1 MGIFDRSEF
10 VSKFVEEAR
19 ENLEA
24 LNRGV
29 VELEK
34 RPGDGELL
42 TGLMRAAHTLK
53 GSSRMLKFAE
63 VNQVAHRTEDV
74 LEAVRDGQ
82 LAMAPEV
89 GDALFMALDEIGACL
104 EEIADG
110 GDGDRDVVGMC
121 RALEE
126 LIEGRGGPAAT
137 ASAAAVEAAPTEE
150 PEPAEE
156 PAAAPAE
163 EPAAT
168 TPAEKPGPEAPPET
182 EEGPA
187 AQASAADAAPPLE
200 FDASQF
206 LGSFVQ
212 EARENL
218 AALNRGMV
226 ELEKRPGDAELLT
239 ELMRAAHTL
248 KGTSRMVNVLDVNQV
263 AHRAED
269 VLEAVRDGQVAMSPE
284 VGDALFMALD
294 EIGACVEAVAAGGG
308 GERDVAGSCRMLEEF
323 LGSESPVPES
333 PVPETQLPE
342 PREPEAPPP
351 ATPSPGDAAAAATR
365 VAGELDAPPVRTAAA
380 AGAQA
385 SGSGGDGASVG
396 GTRDDAAPAAAP
408 ARAEET
414 LRIGLAGL
422 DQVIR
427 LAGEIRIS
435 GMRLDHTFGQLA
447 EMRRTFRRFQAEV
460 ERCAQRRPGADGAE
474 PACAGV
480 GEIFAGLDD
489 LYRGYREDL
498 AGLERMAAELQEKSL
513 EMRML
518 PLSTLFEILP
528 RAVRDL
534 SRAVGKEVELVVEGA
549 ETRLDKKII
558 EQLDGPVV
566 HMVRNCIDH
575 GIEDPEV
582 RAAAGKPRVGTLR
595 IAASQEGD
603 HIAIVVEDDGGG
615 IDLEAV
621 RRKALQK
628 ELVDGEQLEAMS
640 DREAAELIFL
650 PGFSTAAIIT
660 DLSGR
665 GVGMDVVRSA
675 IEGLKGSVSVET
687 ERGVGTRLAVQLPM
701 TLTTTRAMMV
711 ECGGRSFSV
720 PIGYVTEVVEVEASA
735 ITQVVDRE
743 AIALRDQMI
752 PIAELSQVLGL
763 EARPAAADRHPSVL
777 IVRAGA
783 DQIALTVDSIVD
795 EQDILLKP
803 LPPHLGETPC
813 VSGVCIFGDSQISV
827 VLHAPGLVDAMRAM
841 GGTAATPA
849 ERDETGAGRRILVVD
864 DSLNTREIE
873 KSILEAHGY
882 EVELARDGVEG
893 LAMALERSYDMVVT
907 DLDMPRLDGFA
918 LVERLR
924 AEPECAHTPIV
935 IVTSRE
941 KDEDRRRG
949 IEVGA
954 DAYISK
960 GGFDQSKL
968 IDTIG
973 SLIG

>member
-1 MGIFDRSEF
+1 MTLFDRSEF
-10 VSKFVEEAR
+10 VGKFVQEAR

-29 VELEK
+29 VELEQ
-34 RPGDGELL
+34 RPGDVELL
-42 TGLMRAAHTLK
+42 TDLMRAAHTLK
-53 GSSRMLKFAE
+53 GSSRMLKYGA

-82 LAMAPEV
+82 MAMSAEV
-89 GDALFMALDEIGACL
+89 GDALFMALDEIGSCIEA
-104 EEIADG
+104 IAG
-110 GDGDRDVVGMC
+110 GAEGDRDVSGLC

-126 LIEGRGGPAAT
+126 LVEGGEG
-137 ASAAAVEAAPTEE
+137 EDELG
-150 PEPAEE
+150 PEPAA
-156 PAAAPAE
+156 PAAASE
-163 EPAAT
+163 L
-168 TPAEKPGPEAPPET
+168 PGDQP
-182 EEGPA
+182 
-187 AQASAADAAPPLE
+187 E
-200 FDASQF
+200 FDTSQF

-218 AALNRGMV
+218 AVLNRGMV
-226 ELEKRPGDAELLT
+226 ELEKTPGDTDLLT

-248 KGTSRMVNVLDVNQV
+248 KGTSRMLKIMDINQV
-263 AHRAED
+263 AHRTED
-269 VLEAVRDGQVAMSPE
+269 VLEGVRDGQVAMGPE

-294 EIGACVEAVAAGGG
+294 EIGSCLEEVAGGG
-308 GERDVAGSCRMLEEF
+308 GGDRDVGGPCRMLEE
-323 LGSESPVPES
+323 LISGEVPADEPAGVQESESTRVPAADPNPDSVRVAIEVTTPEAPKQAPAGGAGSRTRAAPDASAAEAPAPATQTPGTRAPGPPVPEQ
-333 PVPETQLPE
+333 V
-342 PREPEAPPP
+342 
-351 ATPSPGDAAAAATR
+351 
-365 VAGELDAPPVRTAAA
+365 
-380 AGAQA
+380 
-385 SGSGGDGASVG
+385 
-396 GTRDDAAPAAAP
+396 
-408 ARAEET
+408 EET
-414 LRIGLAGL
+414 LRIGTESL

-447 EMRRTFRRFQAEV
+447 EMRRTFRRFQGDV
-460 ERCAQRRPGADGAE
+460 ERCSERQRGGGGPE
-474 PACAGV
+474 PVCQGV
-480 GEIFAGLDD
+480 GAIYARLDD

-513 EMRML
+513 EMRMR
-518 PLSTLFEILP
+518 PLSTLFDILP

-534 SRAVGKEVELVVEGA
+534 SRAVGKDVELVIEGA
-549 ETRLDKKII
+549 GTRLDKKII
-558 EQLDGPVV
+558 EQLDGPMV

-575 GIEDPEV
+575 GIEDPQV
-582 RAAAGKPRVGTLR
+582 RHEAGKPLKGRLR

-621 RRKALQK
+621 RKKALQK
-628 ELVDGEQLEAMS
+628 ELIDQEQFEKMS
-640 DREAAELIFL
+640 DRDAADLIFL
-650 PGFSTAAIIT
+650 PGFSTAPIIT

-711 ECGGRSFSV
+711 ECGGLSFSV
-720 PIGYVTEVVEVEASA
+720 PIGYVTEVVEADASL

-743 AIALRDQMI
+743 AISLRDQMI
-752 PIAELSQVLGL
+752 PIADLGRVLGL
-763 EARPAAADRHPSVL
+763 ETRARTGDTHPSVL
-777 IVRAGA
+777 IVQAGA
-783 DQIALTVDSIVD
+783 DQIALTVDDIVD

-803 LPPHLGETPC
+803 LPPHLGQTPC
-813 VSGVCIFGDSQISV
+813 VSGVSIFGDSQISV
-827 VLHAPGLVDAMRAM
+827 VLHVPGLVEAMRAM
-841 GGTAATPA
+841 HGGVESP
-849 ERDETGAGRRILVVD
+849 EGRDDSGAGRRILVVD

-882 EVELARDGVEG
+882 AVDLARDGVEG
-893 LAMALERSYDMVVT
+893 LAMALEQGYDMVVT
-907 DLDMPRLDGFA
+907 DLDMPRMDGFA

-924 AEPECAHTPIV
+924 AEPSCAHTPIV